1 MYATKLQS
9 SPSVIS
15 NNLILKFSD
24 GYSYSK
30 GKLDSACFA
39 ILENGPVKAVK
50 DSKPAPKKEDIDLI
64 VRALPYSYLC
74 MNSYSFQVNEFE
86 ISRARAER
94 ALSDNDRDV
103 VKTMH
108 ALINLQ
114 Q

>member
-1 MYATKLQS
+1 MS
-9 SPSVIS
+9 RSNGRPEPEVIM
-15 NNLILKFSD
+15 NFSD

-64 VRALPYSYLC
+64 V
-74 MNSYSFQVNEFE
+74 NEFE

-108 ALINLQ
+108 ALINLHQ
-114 Q
+114 